1 MAQFLSQRPWRMP
14 SSDDSRR
21 NAHPTMTHPLAT
33 RMAALLNLTG
43 RLSLPAAPGPD
54 AARITLAT
62 LNQARKTLPH
72 PATPAYRL
80 RQPARHPLGRPA
92 WPFPVDASCSTT
104 PGAKAGRHGGDG
116 QLLP

>member
-1 MAQFLSQRPWRMP
+1 MP

-43 RLSLPAAPGPD
+43 RLSLPAAPEPD

>member
-1 MAQFLSQRPWRMP
+1 MP

-43 RLSLPAAPGPD
+43 WSNQPLAPE

-116 QLLP
+116 QMLP